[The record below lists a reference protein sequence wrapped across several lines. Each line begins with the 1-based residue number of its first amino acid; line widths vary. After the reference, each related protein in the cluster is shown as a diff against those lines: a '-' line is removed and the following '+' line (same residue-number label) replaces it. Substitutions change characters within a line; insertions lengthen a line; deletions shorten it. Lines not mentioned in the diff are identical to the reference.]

1 MNRRE
6 FISGAMATK
15 LALARPASLDPSK
28 IPSYNPKM
36 EYRRLGKTGMHV
48 SAVCMGGHWKRVATM
63 LGGGFKGEGYLQADN
78 DNVNNPAF
86 LKNRDEVITRC
97 MEVGINYVDACAGP
111 EVMAYSKVLKGRRD
125 KIYFGYS
132 WHVRESRFGPYRA
145 AQALIK
151 GLEDGLRESGL
162 EYVDLWRISLPQQM
176 VDDLGELQAIE
187 SGAMKAMEQAKR
199 RGLARHTG
207 VSSHNRVWLKSM
219 IETYPDVMDVV
230 LFPYTANSKEMP
242 DDSVFDSVKK
252 HDVGVLGI
260 KPFADNTLFTG
271 DASLN
276 SPHREDDDR
285 RARLAIRYILGNPGI
300 TAPIPGLINAHQVD
314 NVVRAIQE
322 RRRLDLK
329 ERAEL
334 ERAGRQMWAK
344 LRPNYQ
350 WLRQWEY
357 V

>member
-6 FISGAMATK
+6 FIGGAVAAKVAAARPTK
-15 LALARPASLDPSK
+15 LDTSK

-63 LGGGFKGEGYLQADN
+63 LGGGFKGDGYSQADSV
-78 DNVNNPAF
+78 NVNNPAF

-97 MEVGINYVDACAGP
+97 LESGINYIDACAGP
-111 EVMAYSKVLKGRRD
+111 EVMAYSKVLKARRD

-132 WHVRESRFGPYRA
+132 WSVRESRFGPFRA
-145 AQALIK
+145 ADALIK

-162 EYVDLWRISLPQQM
+162 QYVDLWRITLPEQM

-207 VSSHNRVWLKSM
+207 VSSHNRVWLKSL
-219 IETYPDVMDVV
+219 IESYPDVMDVV
-230 LFPYTANSKEMP
+230 LFPYTANSKQLP
-242 DDSVFDSVKK
+242 DDSVFDAVKK
-252 HDVGVLGI
+252 YDVGVLGI
-260 KPFADNTLFTG
+260 KPFANNTLFVG

-276 SPHREDDDR
+276 SPHREEDDK
-285 RARLAIRYILGNPGI
+285 RARLALRYILSNPAI
-300 TAPIPGLINAHQVD
+300 SAPIPGLINTQQVD
-314 NVVRAIQE
+314 NVVRAVQE

-334 ERAGRQMWAK
+334 EHAGRQMWAK
-344 LRPNYQ
+344 LTPDYH
-350 WLRQWEY
+350 WLRDWEY

>member
-6 FISGAMATK
+6 FIGGAMAAK
-15 LALARPASLDPSK
+15 AAMARPAYDPSK

-63 LGGGFKGEGYLQADN
+63 LGGGFSGDGYSQADN
-78 DNVNNPAF
+78 VNVNNPAF
-86 LKNRDEVITRC
+86 LKNRDEVITHC
-97 MEVGINYVDACAGP
+97 LQSGINYIDACAGP
-111 EVMAYSKVLKGRRD
+111 EVLAYSKVLKGRRD

-132 WHVRESRFGPYRA
+132 WSVRESRFGPYRA
-145 AQALIK
+145 ADALIK
-151 GLEDGLRESGL
+151 GLEEGLRESGL
-162 EYVDLWRISLPQQM
+162 EYVDLWRITLPEQM

-219 IETYPDVMDVV
+219 IETYPDVMEVV
-230 LFPYTANSKEMP
+230 LFPYTANSKQLP
-242 DDSVFDSVKK
+242 DDSVFDAVKQ

-260 KPFADNTLFTG
+260 KPFANNTLFAG
-271 DASLN
+271 DSSYN
-276 SPHREDDDR
+276 NPHREEDDK
-285 RARLAIRYILGNPGI
+285 RARLAIRYILSNPRI
-300 TAPIPGLINAHQVD
+300 TAPIPGLISAHQVD
-314 NVVRAIQE
+314 NVVRAVQE

-334 ERAGRQMWAK
+334 DQAGREMWAR
-344 LRPNYQ
+344 LTPDYQ
-350 WLRQWEY
+350 WLRDWEY

>member
-6 FISGAMATK
+6 FIGGAMAAK
-15 LALARPASLDPSK
+15 AAMARPAYDPSK

-63 LGGGFKGEGYLQADN
+63 LGGGFSGDGYSQADN
-78 DNVNNPAF
+78 VNVNNPAF

-97 MEVGINYVDACAGP
+97 LQSGINYIDACAGP
-111 EVMAYSKVLKGRRD
+111 EVLAYSKVLKGRRD

-132 WHVRESRFGPYRA
+132 WSVRESRFGPYRA
-145 AQALIK
+145 ADALIK
-151 GLEDGLRESGL
+151 GLEEGLRESGL
-162 EYVDLWRISLPQQM
+162 EYVDLWRITLPEQM

-219 IETYPDVMDVV
+219 IETYPDVMEVV
-230 LFPYTANSKEMP
+230 LFPYTASSKQLP
-242 DDSVFDSVKK
+242 DDSVFDAVKQ

-260 KPFADNTLFTG
+260 KPFANNTLFAG
-271 DASLN
+271 DSSYN
-276 SPHREDDDR
+276 NPHREGDDK
-285 RARLAIRYILGNPGI
+285 RARLAIRYILSNPRI
-300 TAPIPGLINAHQVD
+300 TAPIPGLISAHQVD
-314 NVVRAIQE
+314 NVVRAVQE

-334 ERAGRQMWAK
+334 DQAGREMWAR
-344 LRPNYQ
+344 LTPDYQ
-350 WLRQWEY
+350 WLRDWEY